1 MLRVALDIGGT
12 FTDFV
17 AQDTESGRMAYW
29 KSLSTPSRPAEA
41 VLSGLQELL
50 GHANATLN
58 NVDDV
63 VHATTIAANAI
74 IERKGSL
81 VGLITTRGFRDTLII
96 GRQKRYETYNLFLDK
111 PVPLARRRLLHEVDE
126 RIAHDGTILQPLDSA
141 SVDTAIEAL
150 VAEGVESIAVVL
162 LHSYANPVHERA
174 IRERIRTHAPQVSV
188 SLSSEVSPKYREYER
203 TSTTVANAYVK
214 PIVDR
219 YLSGLQSKLADQ
231 GFRGT
236 FFAMQSGGGLA
247 TPEVVKE
254 YPVRI
259 VESGPAAGVL
269 LCSMIGREEGFKNI
283 LTFDMGGTTAKLG
296 AIAGGEPAV
305 APTFEVDTVRYRKG
319 SGLPLSVPAIELL
332 EIGAGGGSIATT
344 KMGLIEV
351 GPESAGA
358 DPGPICYGQKGERVT
373 VTDANLILGYLNP
386 DYFNAGA
393 FALDREAAEKG
404 IREQIAGPLGLSVG
418 EAAWGIHTVA
428 NSNMEAA
435 MRVVSVERG
444 RDPREYGL
452 VAFGGAGPAHA
463 ARLARALGIR
473 KLIIPHGAGVGSAV
487 GLLTA
492 DTKFDVSMTRILSLT
507 AESSAE
513 IADIYEGLE
522 VQAREIVEQLGELGE
537 PKWSR
542 YAYMRY
548 SGQGHELKVD
558 LPEGRITNDYA
569 VAGISAFQETYKRNY
584 GYTQPDTPVEAV
596 DWYLVASIPSS
607 PTPPQESI
615 DRGIQSAD
623 KSAAEKPARQAY
635 FTEIGGYVECA
646 VVDRYMM
653 TAGMRIIGPA
663 VVEERESTTVVL
675 PGDEAFVSE
684 NGHLIIEIGE
694 ES

>member
-1 MLRVALDIGGT
+1 
-12 FTDFV
+12 
-17 AQDTESGRMAYW
+17 
-29 KSLSTPSRPAEA
+29 
-41 VLSGLQELL
+41 
-50 GHANATLN
+50 
-58 NVDDV
+58 
-63 VHATTIAANAI
+63 
-74 IERKGSL
+74 
-81 VGLITTRGFRDTLII
+81 
-96 GRQKRYETYNLFLDK
+96 
-111 PVPLARRRLLHEVDE
+111 
-126 RIAHDGTILQPLDSA
+126 
-141 SVDTAIEAL
+141 
-150 VAEGVESIAVVL
+150 
-162 LHSYANPVHERA
+162 
-174 IRERIRTHAPQVSV
+174 
-188 SLSSEVSPKYREYER
+188 
-203 TSTTVANAYVK
+203 
-214 PIVDR
+214 
-219 YLSGLQSKLADQ
+219 
-231 GFRGT
+231 
-236 FFAMQSGGGLA
+236 
-247 TPEVVKE
+247 
-254 YPVRI
+254 
-259 VESGPAAGVL
+259 
-269 LCSMIGREEGFKNI
+269 
-283 LTFDMGGTTAKLG
+283 
-296 AIAGGEPAV
+296 
-305 APTFEVDTVRYRKG
+305 
-319 SGLPLSVPAIELL
+319 
-332 EIGAGGGSIATT
+332 
-344 KMGLIEV
+344 
-351 GPESAGA
+351 
-358 DPGPICYGQKGERVT
+358 
-373 VTDANLILGYLNP
+373 
-386 DYFNAGA
+386 
-393 FALDREAAEKG
+393 
-404 IREQIAGPLGLSVG
+404 VG

-584 GYTQPDTPVEAV
+584 GYTQPDTPIEAV

-615 DRGIQSAD
+615 DRGMQSAD

-635 FTEIGGYVECA
+635 FPEIGGYVECA
-646 VVDRYMM
+646 VADRYMM